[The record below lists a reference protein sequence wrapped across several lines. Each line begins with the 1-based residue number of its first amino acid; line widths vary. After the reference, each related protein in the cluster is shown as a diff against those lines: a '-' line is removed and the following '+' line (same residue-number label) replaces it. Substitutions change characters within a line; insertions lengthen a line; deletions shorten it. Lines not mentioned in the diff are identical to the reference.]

1 MLAKSSRWLAARE
14 LDTAGRSAYTGGM
27 TTSKQEIEAMIAE
40 AALARRDRYMA
51 QCAKNTQPFN
61 EEEDDNA

>member
-1 MLAKSSRWLAARE
+1 
-14 LDTAGRSAYTGGM
+14 
-27 TTSKQEIEAMIAE
+27 MIAE